1 MEGEKEIV
9 RRAKDGDKEAFSII
23 YQKYGKQIFRFIYWR
38 VSDKHLSEDIL
49 QDVFLKAW
57 HGIKS
62 YKERNLPIRAW
73 LYKIARNAIIDH
85 YRVKKPEFSLE
96 ESTIDLIYS
105 GTDSLREVS
114 VKLEI
119 ERARKAINLLPEIQK
134 EVIILRF
141 IEELTNKEVAGI
153 IKKSETSV
161 RIIQHRALKKLREML
176 KEN

>member
-1 MEGEKEIV
+1 MNEEKEIV
-9 RRAKDGDKEAFSII
+9 RRAQNGDKEAFSII
-23 YQKYGKQIFRFIYWR
+23 YQKYGKQIFRFVYWR
-38 VSDKHLSEDIL
+38 TSDKHLSEDIL

-57 HGIKS
+57 RNIGS

-73 LYKIARNAIIDH
+73 LYKIARNTVIDH

-96 ESTIDLIYS
+96 ESTIGLIYS
-105 GTDSLREVS
+105 NTDSLREVS
-114 VKLEI
+114 LKLEV
-119 ERARKAINLLPEIQK
+119 EKAKRAINLLPETQK

-141 IEELTNKEVAGI
+141 IEELTNKEVAKI

-176 KEN
+176 GSG